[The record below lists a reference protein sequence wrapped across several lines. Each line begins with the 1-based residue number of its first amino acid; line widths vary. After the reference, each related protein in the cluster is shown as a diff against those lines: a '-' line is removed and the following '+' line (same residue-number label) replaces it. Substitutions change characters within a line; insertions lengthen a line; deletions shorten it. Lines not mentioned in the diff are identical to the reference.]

1 MEEYM
6 KQVEKLP
13 LEKIR
18 YLAAMYLKVLE
29 KQRAASKRNYDK
41 DPNKKREYYA
51 RKKIEKQL
59 TLDLESKPE

>member
-6 KQVEKLP
+6 KQVETLP

-41 DPNKKREYYA
+41 DPSKKKEYYA

-59 TLDLESKPE
+59 TLESKTE